1 MATDQLQATVSELV
15 DTSASFIECFAQAV
29 AERLPSHT
37 QETVAR
43 AVERFFDRNM
53 DSPIIRLIHADA
65 TAARLN
71 LISGAFE
78 GDAHA
83 FAAAAVERSAARV
96 SGLFDRDN
104 VVEFLCGKK
113 QSPTDEVS

>member
-1 MATDQLQATVSELV
+1 MATDQLHATVSELV

-37 QETVAR
+37 RETVAR

-53 DSPIIRLIHADA
+53 DSPIIQLIHADA
-65 TAARLN
+65 TAARLS
-71 LISGAFE
+71 LISGVFE

-83 FAAAAVERSAARV
+83 FVVAAVERSAARI
-96 SGLFDRDN
+96 SGLFERDN
-104 VVEFLCGKK
+104 VLAFQCPER
-113 QSPTDEVS
+113 